1 MEDTVD
7 SKSTAY
13 RRVGSSPTTST
24 KYCGYSIIQ
33 IPYLASSKNI
43 IATRTH
49 YKITTADLLK
59 RNIKGN
65 KNEDIKE

>member
-24 KYCGYSIIQ
+24 KYCGYSITQ
-33 IPYLASSKNI
+33 ILYLASSK
-43 IATRTH
+43 T
-49 YKITTADLLK
+49 
-59 RNIKGN
+59 
-65 KNEDIKE
+65 

>member
-24 KYCGYSIIQ
+24 KYCGYSITQ
-33 IPYLASSKNI
+33 IPYLASSRNI
-43 IATRTH
+43 ITTRTQ
-49 YKITTADLLK
+49 YKISTVDLLM
-59 RNIKGN
+59 RSIKVN
-65 KNEDIKE
+65 KNEVI